1 MVLEDKKPCKL
12 DKDGFLEKK
21 IELLK
26 RTQRVFPY
34 VLLYKNYL
42 KSDLLRNIVFLCE
55 PCANSAG
62 RPSKENCTGNISLF
76 RYLATLSQVTRIGLM
91 VWDNLGLI

>member
-26 RTQRVFPY
+26 RTQRVFHY

-42 KSDLLRNIVFLCE
+42 KSDLLRNMQVDPQKRTALE
-55 PCANSAG
+55 
-62 RPSKENCTGNISLF
+62 ISVCLD
-76 RYLATLSQVTRIGLM
+76 I
-91 VWDNLGLI
+91 